1 MRGIEAIVKQIRVL
15 HSFASLNRGG
25 IETWL
30 MYILRQHP
38 DELHFDFLLDR
49 PGGVYEEEAKSY
61 GCEIFYTSQTGKLQ
75 KRLSMV
81 GLGRY
86 PLGLEQVLKENR
98 YDVFH
103 CHTSEFGGDMM
114 KAAFKAGVP
123 VRVVHSHNTVL
134 ARGNKGIEMSI
145 RSLRFRTINRYRIRK
160 YATDIVAC
168 SSDAGR
174 FLIGEYWDIDSRCMT
189 IFCGIS
195 LDRFDEPINKC
206 KRSEFRKTHGI
217 PLDKIVIGHAGS
229 MGPSLQKNHTFLV
242 EIFHELSKRNDRFYL
257 YMAGDGPLRPVIEQM
272 VHDRGLMDRVF
283 MPGLC
288 EDVPSLMIHGFDVH
302 LLPSLFE
309 GLPVVGLEAV
319 ASGCYT
325 VCSDTITKD
334 FTEFFSQRVTT
345 VSLQASPSVWADK
358 VEEAVRKRIPAQEG
372 IALVKKSP
380 FSITSSFETVASM
393 YKARLKSKR

>member
-1 MRGIEAIVKQIRVL
+1 MTERAIRVL

-30 MYILRQHP
+30 MNILRQRSE
-38 DELHFDFLLDR
+38 ELHFDFLLDR
-49 PGGVYEEEAKSY
+49 PGGVYEEEARSY
-61 GCEIFYTSQTGKLQ
+61 GCKIFYTSQTGKLQ

-86 PLGLEQVLKENR
+86 PLGLEQVLKENP

-103 CHTSEFGGDMM
+103 CHTNEFGGDIM
-114 KAAFKAGVP
+114 KAAFKAGIP
-123 VRVVHSHNTVL
+123 VRVVHSHNTAL
-134 ARGNKGIEMSI
+134 ARGNKSIEMSI

-174 FLIGEYWDIDSRCMT
+174 FLVGEYWDIDPRCRT

-195 LDRFDEPINKC
+195 LDRFNEPINKW
-206 KRSEFRKTHGI
+206 KRNKFRKNHGI
-217 PLDKIVIGHAGS
+217 PLDKIVVGHAGS
-229 MGPSLQKNHTFLV
+229 MGPSLQKNHNFLI
-242 EIFHELSKRNDRFYL
+242 EIFQELVKKDDRYFL
-257 YMAGDGPLRPVIEQM
+257 YMAGDGPLRSTIEHA
-272 VHDRGLMDRVF
+272 VNKRGLSDHIC
-283 MPGLC
+283 MPGIV
-288 EDVPSLMIHGFDVH
+288 DNIPSLMIHGFDVH

-319 ASGCYT
+319 ASGCFT

-334 FTEFFSQRVTT
+334 FTEFFSERVTT
-345 VSLQASPSVWADK
+345 VSLRKSPSVWADK

-380 FSITSSFETVASM
+380 FSITSSLEAMANM
-393 YKARLKSKR
+393 YKTRLKSK